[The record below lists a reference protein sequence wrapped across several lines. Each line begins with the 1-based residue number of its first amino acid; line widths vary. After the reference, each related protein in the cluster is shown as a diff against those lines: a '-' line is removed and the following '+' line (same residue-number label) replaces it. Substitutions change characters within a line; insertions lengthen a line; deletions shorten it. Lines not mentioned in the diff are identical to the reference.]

1 MQILARCVQEFA
13 NDEATM
19 LEYEAVRRTFENYP
33 ENVDKLAVLLKFTIL
48 NGLYI
53 TNIMDKVKIV
63 DHIYRL
69 ATEENLDA
77 LLKSGNLD
85 AINKIRWHHGICVK
99 KTGKERNFYSFA
111 TKYCHFSNPKCYPI
125 YDQYVERAIMK
136 LRKDNYIQFPNQDDL
151 KNPQAFRDI
160 IYQIIQKFEL
170 EDYQKADRALWRY
183 GQHLAGE
190 WIIPELPR

>member
-1 MQILARCVQEFA
+1 
-13 NDEATM
+13 
-19 LEYEAVRRTFENYP
+19 
-33 ENVDKLAVLLKFTIL
+33 
-48 NGLYI
+48 
-53 TNIMDKVKIV
+53 
-63 DHIYRL
+63 
-69 ATEENLDA
+69 
-77 LLKSGNLD
+77 
-85 AINKIRWHHGICVK
+85 
-99 KTGKERNFYSFA
+99 
-111 TKYCHFSNPKCYPI
+111 
-125 YDQYVERAIMK
+125 MK